1 MVTLSAS
8 LLDYPMKTTAYLTV
22 CLRSLW
28 LILFLC
34 LGAATAQRI
43 AYVTPAGE
51 LATVE
56 PDGSQMRVLADAG
69 RYQFPAWSPDGER
82 VAVIGADAEGAAI
95 FSVVDRALSESVR
108 HYSSQREAPIYLYWS
123 PDSETISFL
132 ANRPEVGLAL
142 HLAPVSGEDNP
153 EESRLLSVGSPFYWQ
168 WSADAR
174 RLLVHTGLTGEDAR
188 LGFMAAAEDN
198 LTENLS
204 SPGLF
209 QAPGISASGDYIAY
223 AEIDASE
230 RGRVVL
236 TDTPGDERDADTVR
250 EVPHQGLVALSWSP
264 AEDTLALMSPQV
276 AAPHTYG
283 PIRLLDAQTGDL
295 TTLIEET
302 AIAFFWSPDGS
313 KIAYLSPLAG
323 DDGGGRVTELGTE
336 VAGMKVSAAAQPR
349 APLLLNLS
357 VVDVASGVSERLTT
371 FAPSPL
377 FVGQYLPFFDQ
388 YALSHRVW
396 SPASDALALPMLVGD
411 GVTPQI
417 VVVPL
422 RGEPQPVAPG
432 DMPSWSP

>member
-1 MVTLSAS
+1 MVTPRFQ
-8 LLDYPMKTTAYLTV
+8 LLHCPMKSTAYL
-22 CLRSLW
+22 RGFW
-28 LILFLC
+28 LFL
-34 LGAATAQRI
+34 LLFVSAATAQRI

-51 LATVE
+51 LATIGPNGTQE
-56 PDGSQMRVLADAG
+56 RILADSG

-82 VAVIGADAEGAAI
+82 VAVIGADEEGAAV
-95 FSVVDRALSESVR
+95 FSVVDRALSEPVR

-142 HLAPVSGEDNP
+142 HLAPVRGEDNP
-153 EESRLLSVGSPFYWQ
+153 ESRLLSTGSPFYWQ
-168 WSADAR
+168 WTEDAQQ
-174 RLLVHTGLTGEDAR
+174 LLVHTGLTGEDAR
-188 LGFMAAAEDN
+188 LGFMAEEEDN

-204 SPGLF
+204 TPGLF

-223 AEIDASE
+223 AELDASE

-236 TDTPGDERDADTVR
+236 TDTPGGERNADTVR

-264 AEDTLALMSPQV
+264 TEDVLALMSPNV

-313 KIAYLSPLAG
+313 KIAYLAPLAG
-323 DDGGGRVTELGTE
+323 DDGGGSVTDSGAAFGA
-336 VAGMKVSAAAQPR
+336 VKVSAQPR

-357 VVDVASGVSERLTT
+357 VVDVVSGQSERLTT

-377 FVGQYLPFFDQ
+377 FVGQFLPFFDQ
-388 YALSHRVW
+388 YALSHRLW
-396 SPASDALALPMLVGD
+396 SPASDALALPMLAGD

-422 RGEPQPVAPG
+422 QGEPQPIAPG